1 MQHHSQCSSPSW
13 RCPCRRTSS
22 YLTTGAGNPRRS
34 QTMDV
39 FQNKALASQ
48 KTDPW
53 QIDDEAQEPPLI
65 VLKFVKR
72 AWLDAERMVG
82 FLGQPLTKHQTFGCI
97 WTVRPLESNMLNLN
111 SCECSSHF
119 QALRLGFLQGTQK
132 EQRFP
137 KWISHWENNTSP
149 STNPGSSLPSSEH
162 LGIIELIGKSRH
174 ICHRAQVV
182 PCSPTTQTAHIP
194 DVLFRQLSW
203 WIELHE
209 AVHNSEIAAGTRP
222 GAISRWLHPVKIPW
236 ERENH
241 KFQLWSSKSPMRG
254 DYRRH
259 STEKV
264 LKDFR
269 KVQCVGIGRI

>member
-1 MQHHSQCSSPSW
+1 
-13 RCPCRRTSS
+13 
-22 YLTTGAGNPRRS
+22 
-34 QTMDV
+34 MDV

-82 FLGQPLTKHQTFGCI
+82 FLGQPLTKHQTFGCV

-111 SCECSSHF
+111 SCEWSSHF

-174 ICHRAQVV
+174 ICHRAHVV

-209 AVHNSEIAAGTRP
+209 ARAQQWNRCRDQTWSDFKVTSPSKNPMGT
-222 GAISRWLHPVKIPW
+222 
-236 ERENH
+236 ENH
-241 KFQLWSSKSPMRG
+241 KFQLWSSRMKSPMRG

-264 LKDFR
+264 LKDLC